1 MDIIML
7 FAERWKMT
15 PFEVFEKDIDD
26 FIILSNYLLSLDA
39 EPQPKA
45 EKRRKETRIKVND
58 KTATGGWF

>member
-1 MDIIML
+1 
-7 FAERWKMT
+7 MT

-39 EPQPKA
+39 EPQTKA
-45 EKRRKETRIKVND
+45 EKSRKKTRVKVND